1 MTYLITIIVSII
13 VISWWIKMAS
23 KYAYNGWDGKK
34 IKVPN
39 IVKILLYAVCIIP
52 FLNVALAFILV
63 TAISFI
69 EFKWKGWEENK
80 LLYWLFKK

>member
-13 VISWWIKMAS
+13 VIFWWIKIAN

-63 TAISFI
+63 TAISPHRVRMEGLGRKQTLI
-69 EFKWKGWEENK
+69 
-80 LLYWLFKK
+80 LAI